1 MKKVRLQRNTL
12 TLFFWAFLTYF
23 FNFLS
28 NFLTFAKDMVMVN
41 QGMQLTID
49 FSYESAGLATV
60 LFIGQ
65 FIFDYLYIAFS
76 WIVSFFAIA
85 FCMQWI
91 IAIVQEKK
99 INLLVIGIVISLLA
113 ILLVYVSPLF
123 FISVLGIIILYYPTV
138 FDTKSVFDY
147 ASLKNWW
154 NDFIQLFDLNTN
166 KTDFVKVTDYL
177 KNQPNSAYQGDMVKT
192 IALNAL
198 VYMGSLVSFGLL
210 SGILLYWRDN
220 YEFNHSNISGFA
232 VQFSSK
238 WYTWFFKGIKWALLT
253 WLTFGLYW
261 LSGACKLDYYQLR
274 STSIHFDND
283 QADSFFDGVFSQYI
297 FYRVLALVLC
307 VFTFGL
313 AYPIVSRYLS
323 IYLTQHTI
331 ISGHRLMCQYSIQN
345 DFNNFKYTYP
355 IFIVTLGL
363 SSIIF
368 HYIYLCYFRENVHID
383 INPRLYGEDEAFIV
397 SHDAIEVTTNDV
409 NKVSEA
415 TIEDKVDEVKVEPT
429 KISQTPKSR
438 KTSSSAT
445 KIDGDVKKTVA
456 KKSTAKKPATK
467 AVKTVDREG
476 KRILKRVSRNVS
488 EPKAID
494 SAIKKTTVVKDEH
507 KIASKEVAKKL
518 TVKKS
523 TNQNNTN
530 AKQNAKTIS
539 KQSKSKRMQT
549 SQDKL
554 ATGNVDIAVTR
565 TKYQIPVASR
575 KVARQLKKKR

>member
-154 NDFIQLFDLNTN
+154 NDFIQLFDLNTS

-445 KIDGDVKKTVA
+445 KKDGDVKKTVA

-507 KIASKEVAKKL
+507 KIASKEVAKKS

-523 TNQNNTN
+523 TNQRNTN

>member
-41 QGMQLTID
+41 QGMQLAID

-76 WIVSFFAIA
+76 WIVGFFAIV

-154 NDFIQLFDLNTN
+154 NDFIQLFDLNTS

-198 VYMGSLVSFGLL
+198 VYIGSLVSFGLL

-297 FYRVLALVLC
+297 FYRVLAFVLC

-445 KIDGDVKKTVA
+445 KKDGDVKKTVA

-523 TNQNNTN
+523 TNQKNTN

>member
-177 KNQPNSAYQGDMVKT
+177 KNQPNLAYQGDMVKT

-198 VYMGSLVSFGLL
+198 VYIGSLVSFGLL

-445 KIDGDVKKTVA
+445 KKDGDVKKTVA

-523 TNQNNTN
+523 TNQKNTN